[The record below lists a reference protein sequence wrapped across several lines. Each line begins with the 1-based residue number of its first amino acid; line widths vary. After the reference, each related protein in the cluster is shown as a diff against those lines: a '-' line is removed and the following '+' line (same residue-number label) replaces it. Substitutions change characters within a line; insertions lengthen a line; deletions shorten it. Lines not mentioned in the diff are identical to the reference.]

1 MYRANQPSFIAHMA
15 LQLITKSPEVKLAE
29 AINDIRDFSNWH
41 AVHFNLDQLL
51 DEYKSDYQIKI
62 AINLINDLLK
72 AHDGTIFILSDR
84 GIVVLARGAETNL
97 INKLVF
103 QLRYLYMD
111 DPLAYKEDGQEN
123 PRFCTAYELASERG
137 AFVEFVSQRM
147 AAIVRKNTPNRPRTP
162 EPAVSQSGTDTV
174 VVDLCAER
182 LARVEE
188 DLKRADIL
196 KSVRRQPVCAVL
208 PSGVRNVFDELY
220 IHIAHLR
227 KELKAEVDFFSNRWL
242 FKYLT
247 QILDQ
252 RMLSLASAD
261 PKRYFGS
268 PVSLNLNAETL
279 LSDAF
284 SKFDAIIPPAMKV
297 SIVIE
302 VPIVDVFAD
311 LTGFTVARNEVQK
324 MGYRICLDGLNASML
339 ANIDRERLKA
349 DLVKVQW
356 NADAQGDLQSQENK
370 DFAAA
375 VQRCGAKR
383 VILCRCDSKQ
393 AVEFGQALGISLF
406 QGRYIDAL
414 ITPDMAVLN

>member
-1 MYRANQPSFIAHMA
+1 MA
-15 LQLITKSPEVKLAE
+15 LQLIAKSSEVKLAE
-29 AINDIRDFSNWH
+29 AINDIKDFADWH
-41 AVHFNLDQLL
+41 AVHLNLDRLL
-51 DEYKSDYQIKI
+51 EEYKSDYQIKI

-72 AHDGTIFILSDR
+72 ANEGTIFILSDR
-84 GIVVLARGAETNL
+84 GIVVLARGAEANL
-97 INKLVF
+97 VNKLVF

-111 DPLAYKEDGQEN
+111 DPLAYREDGQEN
-123 PRFCTAYELASERG
+123 PSFCTVYDLATERG

-147 AAIVRKNTPNRPRTP
+147 AAIVRKSTPARPRAP
-162 EPAVSQSGTDTV
+162 EPVVSQSGTGVT
-174 VVDLCAER
+174 VVDLSAAR
-182 LARVEE
+182 LAHIEE
-188 DLKRADIL
+188 DLKRADVL

-242 FKYLT
+242 FKYIT

-252 RMLSLASAD
+252 RMLALASAN
-261 PKRYFGS
+261 PKHYFGS

-279 LSDAF
+279 LSTAF
-284 SKFDAIIPPAMKV
+284 SQFDAVIPAAMKV

-311 LTGFTVARNEVQK
+311 ITGFTVARNEVQK
-324 MGYRICLDGLNASML
+324 MGYRICLDGLNAAML
-339 ANIDRERLKA
+339 ANIDREKLKA

-356 NADAQGDLQSQENK
+356 NADAQSDLQSQDNK

-383 VILCRCDSKQ
+383 VILCRCDTQ
-393 AVEFGQALGISLF
+393 AAVDFGQGLGISLF
-406 QGRYIDAL
+406 QGRYVDSL
-414 ITPDMAVLN
+414 LNPDLAVSN

>member
-1 MYRANQPSFIAHMA
+1 MA
-15 LQLITKSPEVKLAE
+15 LQLITKSSEVKLAE
-29 AINDIRDFSNWH
+29 AMNDIKNFDDWH
-41 AVHFNLDQLL
+41 AVHLNLDRLL

-72 AHDGTIFILSDR
+72 ANEGTIFILSDR
-84 GIVVLARGAETNL
+84 GIVILARGAEQNL

-123 PRFCTAYELASERG
+123 PGFCTLYDLAAERG
-137 AFVEFVSQRM
+137 AFVDFVSRRM
-147 AAIVRKNTPNRPRTP
+147 AAIVRKSTPDRPRAP
-162 EPAVSQSGTDTV
+162 EPTVSQSGTGVT
-174 VVDLCAER
+174 VVDLSAAR
-182 LARVEE
+182 LAGVEE

-252 RMLSLASAD
+252 RMLALTAAD
-261 PKRYFGS
+261 PKRYFSS

-279 LSDAF
+279 LSEEF
-284 SKFDAIIPPAMKV
+284 SKFDAAIPPAMKV

-311 LTGFTVARNEVQK
+311 MTGFIIARNEVQK
-324 MGYRICLDGLNASML
+324 MGYRICLDGLNGPML
-339 ANIDRERLKA
+339 ANIDREKLKA

-356 NADAQGDLQSQENK
+356 NADAESDLQSQQNK

-383 VILCRCDSKQ
+383 VILCRCDTRE
-393 AVEFGQALGISLF
+393 AVEFGQALGVSLF
-406 QGRYIDAL
+406 QGRYIDSLLAPYL
-414 ITPDMAVLN
+414 AVMN

>member
-1 MYRANQPSFIAHMA
+1 MT
-15 LQLITKSPEVKLAE
+15 LQLIGKSSEVKLAE
-29 AINDIRDFSNWH
+29 IINDIKDFENWH

-72 AHDGTIFILSDR
+72 SHEGTIFILSDR
-84 GIVVLARGAETNL
+84 GIVVLARGAESNL

-111 DPLAYKEDGQEN
+111 DPLAYREDGQEN
-123 PRFCTAYELASERG
+123 PAFCTVYELGSERG
-137 AFVEFVSQRM
+137 AFVEFISRRM
-147 AAIVRKNTPNRPRTP
+147 AAIVRKNAPVRPKQP
-162 EPAVSQSGTDTV
+162 ELVVSQSGTGVT
-174 VVDLCAER
+174 VVDLSAAR
-182 LARVEE
+182 LASVEE
-188 DLKRADIL
+188 DLRRADIM
-196 KSVRRQPVCAVL
+196 KSVRRQPICAVL

-252 RMLSLASAD
+252 RMLALASAD
-261 PKRYFGS
+261 PKRYFSG

-284 SKFDAIIPPAMKV
+284 SKFDAVIPPEMKV

-311 LTGFTVARNEVQK
+311 LTGFTIARNEIQK
-324 MGYRICLDGLNASML
+324 MGYRVCLDGLNAPML

-356 NADAQGDLQSQENK
+356 NADAQSDLQSQENK

-383 VILCRCDSKQ
+383 VILCRCDTRS
-393 AVEFGQALGISLF
+393 AVEFGQSLGISLF
-406 QGRYIDAL
+406 QGRYLDSL
-414 ITPDMAVLN
+414 LNPDMAVLN